1 MKTNQSLEE
10 LWEEY
15 LVDHEKDIVGFAS
28 YLGFNCF
35 YQGAGN
41 ISLPFLAMTIV
52 NKQGKAIVMPNL
64 NCDLKTKCFI
74 IAYLLTEYSKRKEK
88 SYTSTFFLQDMD
100 LQIYEKAKSFYK
112 LTLQE
117 ELKNLERE
125 RKMKNDLN

>member
-1 MKTNQSLEE
+1 M
-10 LWEEY
+10 
-15 LVDHEKDIVGFAS
+15 A
-28 YLGFNCF
+28 
-35 YQGAGN
+35 
-41 ISLPFLAMTIV
+41 IV
-52 NKQGKAIVMPNL
+52 NEQGKVIVMPNL
-64 NCDLKTKCFI
+64 NCDLQTKRFI

-88 SYTSTFFLQDMD
+88 SYTSTFFSQDMD

>member
-1 MKTNQSLEE
+1 M
-10 LWEEY
+10 
-15 LVDHEKDIVGFAS
+15 A
-28 YLGFNCF
+28 
-35 YQGAGN
+35 
-41 ISLPFLAMTIV
+41 IV
-52 NKQGKAIVMPNL
+52 NEQGKVIVMPNL
-64 NCDLKTKCFI
+64 NYDLQTKRFI
-74 IAYLLTEYSKRKEK
+74 IAYLLTEYCKRKEK